1 MSKGWRVVYTKQ
13 AQKGARRLDRSGLRP
28 RAERLVAISARDPFE
43 TPPPF
48 EKLLGDLAGAYS
60 RRINIQRRL
69 VCQVLEDIRTAEV
82 IRMWTQYEQ
91 LSEFLSRP
99 SILQGG
105 EGKGE
110 KV

>member
-1 MSKGWRVVYTKQ
+1 MEGSPIGILSPNPCQ
-13 AQKGARRLDRSGLRP
+13 SPPPL
-28 RAERLVAISARDPFE
+28 ERLV
-43 TPPPF
+43 
-48 EKLLGDLAGAYS
+48 GDLAEVYS

-110 KV
+110 KD